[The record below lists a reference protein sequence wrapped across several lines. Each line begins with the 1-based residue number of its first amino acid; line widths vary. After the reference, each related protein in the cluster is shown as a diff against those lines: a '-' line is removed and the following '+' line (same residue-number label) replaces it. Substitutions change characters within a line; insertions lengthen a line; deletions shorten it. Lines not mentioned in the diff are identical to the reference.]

1 MEKIKGVDLLK
12 IHCDKYIEVTKKII
26 KFLQEDN
33 LEKATD
39 LVEEREKLIEDIKSL
54 DYAREEFI
62 EIFNKKELIDLENK
76 CVSLIKEKLQYAKE
90 KLGELKTSKTVNNNY
105 NKYGNKS
112 FAFLNKKV

>member
-1 MEKIKGVDLLK
+1 MDLLK
-12 IHCDKYIEVTKKII
+12 IHCDKYIEITKKII

-33 LEKATD
+33 LEKSTD
-39 LVEEREKLIEDIKSL
+39 LVEEREKLIDDIKSL
-54 DYAREEFI
+54 NYTSEEFI
-62 EIFNKKELIDLENK
+62 EAFHNKELIDLENK